1 MIITV
6 IAVPV
11 VQASMDQI
19 IGMVAVRDRLMAA
32 TLVAA
37 SASGRSTIDRVG
49 GAHRNHTLVVVIAV
63 SRMKVA
69 IVQII
74 HVVFMLNAEVPA
86 MLTVRVSMP
95 SVCSMR
101 VCSLRHCPLSF
112 LLTLE

>member
-1 MIITV
+1 VIIAV
-6 IAVPV
+6 IAVLV
-11 VQASMDQI
+11 VQASVDQI
-19 IGMVAVRDRLMAA
+19 IDMVAVRDRLMAA

-37 SASGRSTIDRVG
+37 SAGGRCTIDRVG
-49 GAHRNHTLVVVIAV
+49 GAHGNDTLVVVIAV

-95 SVCSMR
+95 SVWSMR
-101 VCSLRHCPLSF
+101 VCSLRHCLLSF
-112 LLTLE
+112 LLTPE